1 MAEGST
7 TTTCTFC
14 GKGASELCARC
25 KSLSYCSKECQT
37 ADWKVHK
44 LLCATLKMFTAPPES
59 DLRRAVLF
67 PQDDDAPKWVWII
80 GEFDG
85 DQHNPNALQN
95 ILNNALPNPHDQA
108 NTFPRLDRLLRN
120 DVRGRTPQ
128 HTLFMVSRK
137 DFQTDG
143 SRLNKSVAKVT
154 NGQMKIQWR
163 GPIVFMARKGQATTE
178 PAVSILPA
186 QQLSDSEDMTTHDFR
201 DVVDILSTY
210 ARTDAAISKLMPA
223 RIAKGVRINCP
234 GDMSATGQP
243 RYVAAE
249 VHTSMP
255 VFVTSSLNCNIPF
268 ILGLPL
274 CAQQLPLDGDW
285 RHDTSKTTNLPLL
298 WLHFQVTGAATM
310 IGNIPKLGFDKG
322 GSALVVRAGGE
333 DLLQE
338 HLEVM
343 CEFCSSVVDRVQSAM
358 QRGDK
363 KRIQQ
368 FAEKNVTK
376 EKYLAY
382 WEDYQ
387 ATKAST
393 EEHWKDLPSPYD
405 MELDMEDFRREIHP
419 PFRAFK
425 PDVILHVD

>member
-1 MAEGST
+1 
-7 TTTCTFC
+7 
-14 GKGASELCARC
+14 
-25 KSLSYCSKECQT
+25 
-37 ADWKVHK
+37 
-44 LLCATLKMFTAPPES
+44 
-59 DLRRAVLF
+59 
-67 PQDDDAPKWVWII
+67 
-80 GEFDG
+80 
-85 DQHNPNALQN
+85 
-95 ILNNALPNPHDQA
+95 
-108 NTFPRLDRLLRN
+108 
-120 DVRGRTPQ
+120 
-128 HTLFMVSRK
+128 
-137 DFQTDG
+137 
-143 SRLNKSVAKVT
+143 
-154 NGQMKIQWR
+154 
-163 GPIVFMARKGQATTE
+163 MARKGQATTE

-223 RIAKGVRINCP
+223 RIAKGVHINCP

-255 VFVTSSLNCNIPF
+255 VFVTSSLNCNITF

-274 CAQQLPLDGDW
+274 CSQQLPLDGDW
-285 RHDTSKTTNLPLL
+285 CYDTSKTTNLPLL

-310 IGNIPKLGFDKG
+310 IGDIPKLGFDKG

-333 DLLQE
+333 DLLPE

-358 QRGDK
+358 HRGDK

-368 FAEKNVTK
+368 FAEKNVAK
-376 EKYLAY
+376 ETYLAY

-405 MELDMEDFRREIHP
+405 MELDLEDFRREKHP
-419 PFRAFK
+419 LFRAFK
-425 PDVILHVD
+425 PMSFCTWIEFPLETPRKGFDDGFMHFSGTKWGISLSHPMHSLSQKQVQRLFLTLRPSQSRHIPPELPRHRASQPCPPQSSSHPPAELPYFHHKTPPVARTSQPPSRKRIPLPPFLRLATSSPTTNADL